1 MAKSIYELVDD
12 LPKRNITVM
21 SLRSLDF
28 IIPGQW
34 ENIVGFEDTIRHVT
48 GETDEGLIQAVG
60 ERAIALYNDK
70 SEGYQT
76 AMWLYQTV
84 DRMDGAIASAALANM
99 VGEKI
104 KLLGFLNKLTP
115 NSEKLQALDLG
126 IKTVVELVAFCKING
141 IPGDSIGDFA
151 RALADYEG
159 VSLMR
164 MAALVCFDG
173 LIPLGPNFIDSV
185 QNKLAATSPSDLDN
199 NPAFQTVGK
208 EIPASG
214 SEGRLSFIKESF
226 NSVAGWMGNFVNSKN
241 LTREKVAKHLQQ
253 FVDVSDDKLDYLA
266 AFLDMSTNYFE
277 HTGTQTLARRLIERA
292 MAEI

>member
-1 MAKSIYELVDD
+1 MAKSIYERVDD

-21 SLRSLDF
+21 ALRSLDF
-28 IIPGQW
+28 VIPGQW
-34 ENIVGFEDTIRHVT
+34 ENIVGFEETIRHVT

-70 SEGYQT
+70 SEGYQN

-84 DRMDGAIASAALANM
+84 DRMDGAIASAAMANM
-99 VGEKI
+99 IGDKI
-104 KLLGFLNKLTP
+104 GMLGFLNKLTP
-115 NSEKLQALDLG
+115 NPEKLQALDFAMKL
-126 IKTVVELVAFCKING
+126 VVELVAFCRING
-141 IPGDSIGDFA
+141 LPGDSIMDFVA
-151 RALADYEG
+151 AIVEYEG

-173 LIPLGPNFIDSV
+173 LIPLGPNFLDSI
-185 QNKLAATSPSDLDN
+185 QNRLEETSPSDLDAN
-199 NPAFQTVGK
+199 QAFKPLAQQ
-208 EIPASG
+208 IPGGEAV
-214 SEGRLSFIKESF
+214 GRLGFIKESF
-226 NSVAGWMGNFVNSKN
+226 GSLKGWMGDFVSSRG
-241 LTREKVAKHLQQ
+241 LTRESVAEHLQQ

-266 AFLDMSTNYFE
+266 AFLDISTNYFE